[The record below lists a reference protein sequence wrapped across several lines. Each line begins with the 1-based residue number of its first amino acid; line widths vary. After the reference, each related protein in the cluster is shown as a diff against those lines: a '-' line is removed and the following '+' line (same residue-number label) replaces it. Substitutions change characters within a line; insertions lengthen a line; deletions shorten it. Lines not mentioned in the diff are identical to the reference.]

1 MLYSYLY
8 TSFSYLSLAALGYD
22 ILAIVNKYP
31 HEVST
36 DFLRVRLQALL
47 LGP

>member
-31 HEVST
+31 H